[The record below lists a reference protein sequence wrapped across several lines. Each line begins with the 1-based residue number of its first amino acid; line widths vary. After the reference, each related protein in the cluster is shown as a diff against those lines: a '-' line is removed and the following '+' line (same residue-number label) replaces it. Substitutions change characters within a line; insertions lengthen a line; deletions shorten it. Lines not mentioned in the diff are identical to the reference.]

1 MILRQLRSI
10 WYMRGYGFDPD
21 FFGVTVIYPS
31 VVDRS
36 LRECYIM
43 YIKHLY
49 EE

>member
-1 MILRQLRSI
+1 MTLRQHRSI
-10 WYMRGYGFDPD
+10 WYLKGYYFDPN
-21 FFGVTVIYPS
+21 FFGVSIIYPS

-36 LRECYIM
+36 LRECYIK